1 MSMAERRGLVTS
13 DGTNTAAFGPTEW
26 ALLAT
31 NSLIWGSS
39 FLWIAIGLDV
49 LHPAAI
55 GFLRVI
61 LGAAAIS
68 LVPAARKPV
77 DRGALPV
84 IALIGILGSAGP
96 GLLFAFAEQRIE
108 SSVAGMVQAGAGLLI
123 LLVAIIMSRK
133 APGRVQ
139 VVGLIVGFIGGV
151 VLSVPNVTG
160 ADAEPLGVFLVICAI
175 SCYAISS
182 NITPPLV
189 QEYGGPAVMARALW
203 MSTILLLPYGIY
215 GLWNS
220 GFSWAA
226 VVAMLILGI
235 FGTGMA
241 RTLFAILIARAGAPR
256 AAVVSYL
263 VPVVAVILG
272 VTFRDESVGPVE
284 LFGLAL
290 ILASAW
296 FISRAERPRK

>member
-1 MSMAERRGLVTS
+1 MALAERRGLVTA
-13 DGTNTAAFGPTEW
+13 DGTNTGAFGPTEW

-49 LHPAAI
+49 LHPAAN
-55 GFLRVI
+55 
-61 LGAAAIS
+61 A
-68 LVPAARKPV
+68 P
-77 DRGALPV
+77 
-84 IALIGILGSAGP
+84 
-96 GLLFAFAEQRIE
+96 
-108 SSVAGMVQAGAGLLI
+108 LLI

-133 APGRVQ
+133 APGRAQ
-139 VVGLIVGFIGGV
+139 VGGLTVGSIGVV

-189 QEYGGPAVMARALW
+189 QEFGGPAVMARALW
-203 MSTILLLPYGIY
+203 MSTILLLPYGLY

-272 VTFRDESVGPVE
+272 VAFRDEPVGAVE
-284 LFGLAL
+284 LFGLGL
-290 ILASAW
+290 IIASAW
-296 FISRAERPRK
+296 FISRADRPGK